1 MKVNLQ
7 VWQSKIMHYFKKIIM
22 HILWRCSK
30 IIPRNKYFFLLFIK
44 DFLNCKYLGNI
55 NLRNRVWCLF
65 KGFLPYEYLAYD
77 FPKNDYRNYLP
88 TFKNY
93 KKASL
98 NGDSNAFLSNKI
110 EFEKHIKPIISGIRF
125 LHLIESIGYIKN
137 GNLQSLNK
145 SIVAGEFV
153 SLISFLQKND
163 LILKPIYGSN
173 GKEVLLLQ
181 MVDDYFLIQ
190 NRKLNLEELIQYL
203 KGLNRYLIQER
214 FNQQG
219 FSHEIYPGS
228 VNTMRIA
235 TMIDPV
241 TKQSFI
247 AYAAHRFG
255 SLKSGNTDNVN
266 QGGVSSL
273 IDIDSGKLSMCLT
286 LSNNG
291 KIESHESHPL
301 SCKPI
306 YNQQIPNWENLKNSL
321 IEMANK
327 MPYFKYVG
335 WDLVLSNEEIY
346 ILEGNNC
353 PGGGVQI
360 HKPFSEYNAAWSFFQ
375 HYKFFN

>member
-7 VWQSKIMHYFKKIIM
+7 VRQSKIMFYFKKIIK
-22 HILWRCSK
+22 HILWRLGK
-30 IIPRNKYFFLLFIK
+30 TIPRNKYFIIFYVK
-44 DFLNCKYLGNI
+44 DFLKCNYLGKI
-55 NLRNRVWCLF
+55 NLRNKVWCLS

-77 FPKNDYRNYLP
+77 FPKNDYKGYLP
-88 TFKNY
+88 TYQNY

-98 NGDSNAFLSNKI
+98 NGDYNAFLGNKI
-110 EFEKHIKPIISGIRF
+110 EFEKHIKPIIRGIRF
-125 LHLIESIGYIKN
+125 LHLIESVGYIKN

-145 SIVAGEFV
+145 SVVSGEFE

-163 LILKPIYGSN
+163 LILKPIHGAN
-173 GKEVLLLQ
+173 GKGVLLLQ

-190 NRKLNLEELIQYL
+190 NRKLNLEELIHYL

-214 FNQQG
+214 FYQQG
-219 FSHEIYPGS
+219 FSHEIYAKS
-228 VNTMRIA
+228 LNTMRIA

-241 TKQSFI
+241 TNQSFI

-255 SLKSGNTDNVN
+255 SLKSGYTDNIN

-273 IDIDSGKLSMCLT
+273 IDVDNGKLSMCLT
-286 LSNNG
+286 LSDNG
-291 KIESHESHPL
+291 KLESHESHPL
-301 SCKPI
+301 TRKPI

-360 HKPFSEYNAAWSFFQ
+360 HKPFAEYKSAWSFFQ
-375 HYKFFN
+375 HYKFFD